1 MAVHIYQLGINYN
14 VGGQFASNILHY
26 TFDDSSYG
34 DTATAAAR
42 LCLSFQAANQT
53 PLKTMLSQHVTI
65 LSYKARAV
73 NVVGGF
79 EGGVINAAGVV
90 GLRTGNLMAS
100 GAGPV
105 IIWYPTANAKPRGRT
120 FLPGVSDT
128 DCIDGVLTAAYKAV
142 LATQIAFL
150 LTPIVLTGGA
160 TPTASLALLRRG
172 PPLTFLAIGEAQTSD
187 MVGMTRRRQ
196 VPA

>member
-14 VGGQFASNILHY
+14 VGGQFATNVLHY
-26 TFDDSSYG
+26 TFDDSSYA
-34 DTATAAAR
+34 DTATAAAK

-79 EGGVINAAGVV
+79 EGGVITAPGVV
-90 GLRTGNLMAS
+90 GLRTGNLSAS
-100 GAGPV
+100 GQGPV

-120 FLPGVSDT
+120 FLPGISDT
-128 DCIDGVLTAAYKAV
+128 DVADGILTAAYKTV
-142 LATQIAFL
+142 MATQISAL

-172 PPLTFLAIGEAQTSD
+172 PPITSLPIGEAQTSD
-187 MVGMTRRRQ
+187 LVGMTRRRQ